1 MKNFW
6 KWRHNFMVNNPNTS
20 VIIAFIKG
28 VIVTVIIYEYLLS

>member
-6 KWRHNFMVNNPNTS
+6 KWRQNFMVNNPNTS
-20 VIIAFIKG
+20 GIIAFIKG